1 MKRSPRSLILAPGA
15 PARVVRRHT
24 ALLTV
29 ALAAG
34 ALVGGALTVGGR
46 PADAANFAT
55 TKAGKGAS
63 EPAKAIKVAKAGE
76 AVKAVKAVQVAKTGE
91 AVKAVKVVKAKF
103 SVDEPYAAPEF
114 AELQNWV
121 NSSPLTLASLKGK
134 VVLINFWTFGCYNC
148 QNTIPHVK
156 DLYAKYHAKG
166 FEIVGIHA
174 PEFDYEKDAANVR
187 EAVADDGIAWPV
199 AQDNG
204 FKTWRRYKNG
214 FWPAFYYLDRTGR
227 VRHLHIGEGGYA
239 NQDAVVA
246 ALLAERNTA

>member
-1 MKRSPRSLILAPGA
+1 MERRPRHEIIASGA
-15 PARVVRRHT
+15 SARVTRRRA
-24 ALLTV
+24 ALLAVTV
-29 ALAAG
+29 ATG
-34 ALVGGALTVGGR
+34 ALIGCSLTVGG
-46 PADAANFAT
+46 PSADAAT
-55 TKAGKGAS
+55 
-63 EPAKAIKVAKAGE
+63 AKAAKGE
-76 AVKAVKAVQVAKTGE
+76 PKGG
-91 AVKAVKVVKAKF
+91 KAVKVVKAKF
-103 SVDEPYAAPEF
+103 SVEVPYAAPEF

-121 NSSPLTLASLKGK
+121 NSSPLTLAGLRGK

-174 PEFDYEKDAANVR
+174 PEFDYEKDAANVKK
-187 EAVADDGIAWPV
+187 AVADDGIAWPV

-214 FWPAFYYLDRTGR
+214 YWPAFYYLDRAGR

-246 ALLAERNTA
+246 ALLAEGKVA

>member
-1 MKRSPRSLILAPGA
+1 MRRRPRHEIITSEAS
-15 PARVVRRHT
+15 ARVIRRRA
-24 ALLTV
+24 ALLAV

-34 ALVGGALTVGGR
+34 ALIGFSLTVGQS
-46 PADAANFAT
+46 ADAAA
-55 TKAGKGAS
+55 TKAAKR
-63 EPAKAIKVAKAGE
+63 EPKPG
-76 AVKAVKAVQVAKTGE
+76 
-91 AVKAVKVVKAKF
+91 KAVKVVVAKF
-103 SVDEPYAAPEF
+103 SVDQPYPAPEF

-174 PEFDYEKDAANVR
+174 PEFDYEKDAANVKK
-187 EAVADDGIAWPV
+187 AVADDGITWPV

-214 FWPAFYYLDRTGR
+214 YWPAFYYLDRVGR

-246 ALLAERNTA
+246 ALLAEGKVA

>member
-1 MKRSPRSLILAPGA
+1 MESRPLNEVPAPDA
-15 PARVVRRHT
+15 PARVLGRRGPLLAVALT
-24 ALLTV
+24 AGALITV
-29 ALAAG
+29 AL
-34 ALVGGALTVGGR
+34 TVSG
-46 PADAANFAT
+46 PSADAANSAT
-55 TKAGKGAS
+55 TKAGAS
-63 EPAKAIKVAKAGE
+63 ASKPG
-76 AVKAVKAVQVAKTGE
+76 KAVKAAK
-91 AVKAVKVVKAKF
+91 AAKLVKAKF
-103 SVDEPYAAPEF
+103 SVDEPYPAPEF

-121 NSSPLTLASLKGK
+121 NSGPLTLASLKGK

-174 PEFDYEKDAANVR
+174 PEFDYEKDAANVQK
-187 EAVADDGIAWPV
+187 AVAEDGIAWPV

-214 FWPAFYYLDRTGR
+214 FWPAFYYLDKTGR
-227 VRHLHIGEGGYA
+227 VRHVHIGEGSYP

-246 ALLAERNTA
+246 ALLAEGSTT

>member
-1 MKRSPRSLILAPGA
+1 MKRSSRSLVLAPGA

-24 ALLTV
+24 ALLRV

-34 ALVGGALTVGGR
+34 AFVGGALTIGGR
-46 PADAANFAT
+46 PADAANSAT

-63 EPAKAIKVAKAGE
+63 EPVKAIKAAKA
-76 AVKAVKAVQVAKTGE
+76 GE

-187 EAVADDGIAWPV
+187 KAVAEDGIAWPV